1 MGESQQVAEV
11 RRSGCVALP
20 GPLTSENFRRLIAAR
35 DCEARSP
42 PARSPEMAGKYGEH
56 AEENHNYYPPE
67 NSHRPWHFSGLED
80 WKIR

>member
-42 PARSPEMAGKYGEH
+42 AVT
-56 AEENHNYYPPE
+56 
-67 NSHRPWHFSGLED
+67 RPWQLSGVGRWVKPLKMGDFQGQHVNLPEGN
-80 WKIR
+80 IN